1 LSWTERGKYLAI
13 DAFLAFEEL
22 AGLILSNRPAVAE
35 REASHRDGVPGISEV
50 EGGAEILIAQGAAV
64 VFVADRFPSPDAP
77 LVELPSTLGAR
88 VEAAGRPQVL
98 PPAAHN
104 LRIHYREDDGL
115 AERLMA
121 FMRLCATHPLRCLRD
136 ERGRRAGAISL
147 TALAPAVIR
156 LQRERE
162 ARVAPLGGG
171 GAPEVARRLQALAGR
186 RVR

>member
-1 LSWTERGKYLAI
+1 M
-13 DAFLAFEEL
+13 
-22 AGLILSNRPAVAE
+22 
-35 REASHRDGVPGISEV
+35 
-50 EGGAEILIAQGAAV
+50 
-64 VFVADRFPSPDAP
+64 VFVADRFPSPDDP

-115 AERLMA
+115 AERLTA
-121 FMRLCATHPLRCLRD
+121 FMRLCLVHPLRCLRD
-136 ERGRRAGAISL
+136 ERGRHAGAVSL
-147 TALAPAVIR
+147 MALAPAVTR
-156 LQRERE
+156 LARQPE
-162 ARVAPLGGG
+162 ARVQPLGGG